1 LITAEGRVVAR
12 VSGGSAFIFMT
23 IVDEVI
29 EPAGLCQE
37 SIAIHFQRFIPRTH
51 IDDVRALIFGAP

>member
-1 LITAEGRVVAR
+1 VVAR

-29 EPAGLCQE
+29 EAGGLCQE
-37 SIAIHFQRFIPRTH
+37 
-51 IDDVRALIFGAP
+51 